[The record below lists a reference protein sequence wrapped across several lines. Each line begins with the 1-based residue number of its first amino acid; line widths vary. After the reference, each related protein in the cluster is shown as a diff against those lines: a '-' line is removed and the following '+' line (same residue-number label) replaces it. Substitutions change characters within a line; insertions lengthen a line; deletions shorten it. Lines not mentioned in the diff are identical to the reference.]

1 MRQYIS
7 PVAFVVRDYE
17 EAIEFFVGKLN
28 FELVEDTS
36 VEARRWVLVRPPG
49 AASPTCLLLAKA
61 STPAQRDAV
70 GNQAG
75 GRVFLFLNTDDFW
88 RDYDAMTAKGI
99 VFVRPPKREAY
110 GTVAVFEDL
119 YGNRWDLIQPSV
131 E

>member
-49 AASPTCLLLAKA
+49 AASPTCLLLA
-61 STPAQRDAV
+61 
-70 GNQAG
+70 
-75 GRVFLFLNTDDFW
+75 
-88 RDYDAMTAKGI
+88 
-99 VFVRPPKREAY
+99 
-110 GTVAVFEDL
+110 
-119 YGNRWDLIQPSV
+119 
-131 E
+131 